1 MVLCFAPSSL
11 ASFDFG
17 AFDAHAAAVTER
29 KRERLV
35 GGRGRKRVRLH
46 TLRALALENANV
58 KSKVNLEF

>member
-17 AFDAHAAAVTER
+17 AFDAHAAAVTEK

-35 GGRGRKRVRLH
+35 WGEEERG
-46 TLRALALENANV
+46 T
-58 KSKVNLEF
+58 S